1 MPIAIGRN
9 GQNIKLA
16 SSVTAYTID
25 AVKKSEYEGTDVTNI
40 YLDEIKGI
48 SSKHVEILG
57 KSEIHTSEDFLETER
72 NISISDKLTQD
83 LGKEAPIIYFLTM
96 LINLPIICLT
106 FVKKRLV
113 YQSYRKCKKEIKLIQ
128 EEIKH
133 YE

>member
-1 MPIAIGRN
+1 MNDYKHYYR
-9 GQNIKLA
+9 L
-16 SSVTAYTID
+16 
-25 AVKKSEYEGTDVTNI
+25 KSRLERAQRWE
-40 YLDEIKGI
+40 K
-48 SSKHVEILG
+48 
-57 KSEIHTSEDFLETER
+57 DFLETER
-72 NISISDKLTQD
+72 NIAVSDKLTQD

-113 YQSYRKCKKEIKLIQ
+113 YQSYRKCKKEIELIQ